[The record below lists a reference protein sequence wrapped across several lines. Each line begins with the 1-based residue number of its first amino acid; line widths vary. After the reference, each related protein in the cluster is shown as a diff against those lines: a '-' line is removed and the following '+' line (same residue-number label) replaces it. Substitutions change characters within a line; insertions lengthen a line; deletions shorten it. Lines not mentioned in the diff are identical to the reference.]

1 MNNITPSRTASA
13 RMANAI
19 ERAVQRARGE
29 RASGGGEESEVTVP
43 QAAVR
48 QCYKGHR
55 NARWEGKRWHHM
67 TKL

>member
-1 MNNITPSRTASA
+1 MRTPLHINNLSSLFKRTASA
-13 RMANAI
+13 RMATAI

-29 RASGGGEESEVTVP
+29 RAPGGGEEEPEVTVP

-55 NARWEGKRWHHM
+55 NAR
-67 TKL
+67 

>member
-1 MNNITPSRTASA
+1 MQGEYLWVLINLSLILKRTASA

-19 ERAVQRARGE
+19 ERAVQRAKGE
-29 RASGGGEESEVTVP
+29 RAPGGGGEEPEVTVP

-55 NARWEGKRWHHM
+55 NAR
-67 TKL
+67 